1 MIALLMGLRT
11 IAPGEVLGLV
21 REGKGFAFDTNSRES
36 WLAARVPG
44 AVNLDSSSF
53 TAAELPADKSAA
65 LLFYCS
71 NPMCSKAP
79 KAAVRA
85 RDMGYE
91 DVRVMSAGIRGWLG
105 QKLPVE
111 SGPSGS

>member
-1 MIALLMGLRT
+1 MIAQLLGLRT
-11 IAPGEVLGLV
+11 IAPGEVLQLV
-21 REGKGFAFDTNSRES
+21 REGKATALDTNSRES

-44 AVNLDSSSF
+44 AANLDATSF
-53 TAAELPADKSAA
+53 TEAELPADKSAA
-65 LLFYCS
+65 LVFYCS

-85 RDMGYE
+85 RKMGYE
-91 DVRVMSAGIRGWLG
+91 DVRVMPAGIRGWLG

-111 SGPSGS
+111 SGPSGG

>member
-1 MIALLMGLRT
+1 MIAQLMGLRT
-11 IAPGEVLGLV
+11 IAPSEVLQLV
-21 REGKGFAFDTNSRES
+21 REGKVLALDTNARES

-44 AVNLDSSSF
+44 AVNLDATSF
-53 TAAELPADKSAA
+53 TPAELPADRSAA
-65 LLFYCS
+65 LVFYCS

-85 RDMGYE
+85 RNMGYE
-91 DVRVMSAGIRGWLG
+91 DVRVMAAGIRGWLG

-111 SGPSGS
+111 SGPNGG